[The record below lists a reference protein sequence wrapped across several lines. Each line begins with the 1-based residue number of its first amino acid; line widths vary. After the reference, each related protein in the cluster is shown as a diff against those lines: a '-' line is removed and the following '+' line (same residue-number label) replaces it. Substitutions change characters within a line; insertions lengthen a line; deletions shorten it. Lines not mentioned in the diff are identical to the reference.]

1 MIDPETRLVAI
12 VGPTAAG
19 KTGLGISVAREF
31 GGEVVCADSR
41 TVYRGMDIGTA
52 KPTAA
57 ERKLVAHHLLDVADP
72 DEPVTAASFKAMAE
86 AVVTEIIGR
95 NKLPVV
101 VGGSGLYVYGLLYDF
116 QFPAG
121 ARTAERI
128 AMERQPLEDL
138 VEQLWREDPDRAS
151 EVDIKNRRRVIRA
164 LETVG
169 LPRQR
174 SMALGPE
181 TRLVGLRP
189 PQEALNNNI
198 IQRVD
203 AMLQMGLVDE
213 VRNLAREYDPEL
225 EVLRSPGYAEILG
238 FLDGEYSLEV
248 ARERIILHT
257 RQLAKRQLTWFKRNA
272 DIVWYETGDEAM
284 ADLRAFFA
292 GRHI

>member
-1 MIDPETRLVAI
+1 
-12 VGPTAAG
+12 
-19 KTGLGISVAREF
+19 
-31 GGEVVCADSR
+31 
-41 TVYRGMDIGTA
+41 
-52 KPTAA
+52 
-57 ERKLVAHHLLDVADP
+57 
-72 DEPVTAASFKAMAE
+72 
-86 AVVTEIIGR
+86 
-95 NKLPVV
+95 
-101 VGGSGLYVYGLLYDF
+101 
-116 QFPAG
+116 
-121 ARTAERI
+121 
-128 AMERQPLEDL
+128 
-138 VEQLWREDPDRAS
+138 
-151 EVDIKNRRRVIRA
+151 
-164 LETVG
+164 
-169 LPRQR
+169 
-174 SMALGPE
+174 
-181 TRLVGLRP
+181 VGLRP